1 MNEFSTEYYS
11 TGTLINLKLIAGII
25 GFLLMFLGLFM
36 ILPVG
41 IGLYYGEYDAIY
53 AFLISSAICFGSG
66 AILYFTLKTGKELRT
81 REAFLVVTF
90 SWLTFSFFSAIPFV
104 LEGSLVYFTDAFFES
119 MSGLTTTGATIF
131 GGTTYHDTANPSL
144 DTISKTILFWR
155 SLLHWIGGMGFIV
168 FSVAILPLLGV
179 GGMQLF
185 RAESST
191 PTDDKLTPTVR
202 ETALYLWGV
211 YALFT
216 FVNFFLLFL
225 HPDMD
230 WFEALNHAFSTLA
243 TGGFST
249 KDASIGHFNSLY
261 IDVVTIVFMFLAGIS
276 FAMHYR
282 LLTGQTGAFFFNRET
297 RFYTLVCV
305 SFVTMI
311 FFGLWLSGDYSA
323 GDALRYGSFQAM
335 SIITTTGFGTDDYA
349 AWPALAAMLMF
360 ILFFTGGCAGS
371 TGGGIK
377 MIRIMIILRTTQ
389 VELKKAL
396 HPKAVIP
403 VRIGNRTIEPSIVKT
418 ILSFFTLYM
427 LTFFLGAVAL
437 SAMDIDMVSALGAS
451 IACLGS
457 IGPAFGEFGPAAN
470 YASIPVAGKWI
481 LSLLMMIGRLE
492 VFTVL
497 VLLSPAFWKS

>member
-1 MNEFSTEYYS
+1 MNEFTTEYYS
-11 TGTLINLKLIAGII
+11 QGSLVNLKLISGIV
-25 GFLLMFLGLFM
+25 GFLLLFLGLFM
-36 ILPVG
+36 LLPVVV
-41 IGLYYGEYDAIY
+41 GLIYSETDAVY
-53 AFLISSAICFGSG
+53 AFLAASAICCGSG
-66 AILYFTLKTGKELRT
+66 AVLYFAFKPGKELRT
-81 REAFLVVTF
+81 REAFLVVSL
-90 SWLTFSFFSAIPFV
+90 SWLTFSLFSAIPFM
-104 LEGSLVYFTDAFFES
+104 LEGSLVSFSDAFFES

-131 GGTTYHDTANPSL
+131 GGTTYSGTSNPSL
-144 DTISKTILFWR
+144 DTLSKTILFWR

-168 FSVAILPLLGV
+168 FSIAILPLLGV

-191 PTDDKLTPTVR
+191 PADDKLTPTVR
-202 ETALYLWGV
+202 ETALYLWAV

-216 FVNFFLLFL
+216 FVNFLLLVF

-282 LLTGQTGAFFFNRET
+282 LLTGKTGAFFYNRET

-305 SFVTMI
+305 SFVTLI

-323 GDALRYGSFQAM
+323 GDALRHGSFQAL
-335 SIITTTGFGTDDYA
+335 SIITTTGFGTDNYD
-349 AWPALAAMLMF
+349 AWPAVAVMLMF

-389 VELKKAL
+389 NELKKAL
-396 HPKAVIP
+396 HPNAVIP

-427 LTFFLGAVAL
+427 LTFFLGALAL
-437 SAMDIDMVSALGAS
+437 SAMDIDIVSALGAS

-457 IGPAFGEFGPAAN
+457 IGPAFGDFGPAEN
-470 YASIPVAGKWI
+470 YASLPDTGKWI

>member
-1 MNEFSTEYYS
+1 LNEFTAEYYS
-11 TGTLINLKLIAGII
+11 KGSLVNLKLISGIV
-25 GFLLMFLGLFM
+25 GFLLLFLGFFM
-36 ILPVG
+36 LLPVG
-41 IGLYYGEYDAIY
+41 IGLYYGE
-53 AFLISSAICFGSG
+53 SG
-66 AILYFTLKTGKELRT
+66 AINAFLLSSGICCGVGALLYFIFKPGKELRT
-81 REAFLVVTF
+81 REAFLVVSL

-104 LEGSLVYFTDAFFES
+104 LEGSLVSFSDAFFES

-131 GGTTYHDTANPSL
+131 GGTTFSGIDNPSL
-144 DTISKTILFWR
+144 DTVSKTILFWR

-168 FSVAILPLLGV
+168 FSIAILPLLGV

-191 PTDDKLTPTVR
+191 PADDKLTPTVR

-216 FVNFFLLFL
+216 LVNFILLAV
-225 HPDMD
+225 HPKMD

-249 KDASIGHFNSLY
+249 KDASIGHFNSIY
-261 IDVVTIVFMFLAGIS
+261 IEIVTIIFMFLAGIS

-282 LLTGQTGAFFFNRET
+282 LLRGQTGAFFFNRET
-297 RFYTLVCV
+297 RFYTLVCIG
-305 SFVTMI
+305 FVTLI
-311 FFGLWLSGDYSA
+311 FLGLWLSGDYSP
-323 GDALRYGSFQAM
+323 GDALRYGSFQAL
-335 SIITTTGFGTDDYA
+335 SIITTTGFGTDNYA
-349 AWPALAAMLMF
+349 VWPALAVMLMF

-389 VELKKAL
+389 NELKKAL
-396 HPKAVIP
+396 HPQAVIP

-427 LTFFLGAVAL
+427 LTFFLGAVIL
-437 SAMDIDMVSALGAS
+437 SAMGIDMVSALGAS

-470 YASIPVAGKWI
+470 YASLPETGKWV
-481 LSLLMMIGRLE
+481 LSMLMMIGRLE